1 MLTRLKK
8 VWRMFRG
15 QEEYS
20 LTVEESKVLRHVLR
34 TLMNYLGYGSIN
46 LNLWNKIMTENDPTL
61 LEDNLSDVMKSL
73 ATKLLKQQDYD

>member
-20 LTVEESKVLRHVLR
+20 LTVEESKVLK
-34 TLMNYLGYGSIN
+34 
-46 LNLWNKIMTENDPTL
+46 LWDKIMIENDTTL
-61 LEDNLSDVMKSL
+61 SESDLCDVMKSL
-73 ATKLLKQQDYD
+73 AAKLMKQHDYD

>member
-34 TLMNYLGYGSIN
+34 TLMNYWGYGSVN
-46 LNLWNKIMTENDPTL
+46 LKLWDKIMIENDTTL
-61 LEDNLSDVMKSL
+61 SESDLCDVMKSL
-73 ATKLLKQQDYD
+73 AAKLMKQHDYD